1 MSSRAVSTVPAV
13 IQPGRRR
20 PAPASIG
27 IWLRSRRVGNSWP
40 LPAIVLAVVTLLLV
54 RPAFAPG
61 TQSLLASAFM
71 FVALAQGWNLIGGFT
86 GYASFGQVAFYGV
99 GAYTTA
105 VMMTKYQVGFWA
117 TVPVAVLLGV
127 TLAVVAGLPLLRLRG
142 HYFAIATLGL
152 ATGVGEIANNV
163 SGLTGGGTG
172 ITIPVFGAQAPTRYP
187 GDSAFYV
194 YFLVI
199 AAISVAF
206 VLTLARSR
214 FGFAMRA
221 VHQDEAAAAS
231 VGINTTWVKVTAFGL
246 SAAIT
251 AAVGAFAAFKTIQF
265 YPSDVFDPGITV
277 QIVIMVLIGGS
288 GSIVGPVVGAIGLT
302 LLNNYVST
310 SFPGYSFLVLGA
322 IIVIVVILFPQG
334 VVTFFTDAWKQ
345 RRISFLDNIRRYRL

>member
-1 MSSRAVSTVPAV
+1 MTTEAAQAVPTIV
-13 IQPGRRR
+13 QPGQRRH
-20 PAPASIG
+20 AIASVG
-27 IWLRSRRVGNSWP
+27 LWVRARRAGNSWQ
-40 LPAIVLAVVTLLLV
+40 LPAIALAVVVLLLV
-54 RPAFAPG
+54 QPAIEPG
-61 TQSLLASAFM
+61 TQALLATAFM

-86 GYASFGQVAFYGV
+86 GYASFGQAAFYGV

-117 TVPVAVLLGV
+117 TLPVAVLVGIA
-127 TLAVVAGLPLLRLRG
+127 LAVLAGLPLLRLKG

-152 ATGVGEIANNV
+152 ATGVGEIVNNL
-163 SGLTGGGTG
+163 SGLTGGGSG
-172 ITIPVFGAQAPTRYP
+172 ITIPVFGSHAPTRYP

-194 YFLVI
+194 YFLVL

-206 VLTLARSR
+206 LLTLARSR

-221 VHQDEAAAAS
+221 VHQDEDAAAA
-231 VGINTTWVKVTAFGL
+231 VGINTTWVKVAAFGL
-246 SAAIT
+246 SGAIT

-288 GSIVGPVVGAIGLT
+288 GSIVGPVVGAVGLT
-302 LLNNYVST
+302 LLDNYLST
-310 SFPGYSFLVLGA
+310 SFPGYSFLVLGG